1 MTGRRLRVCVFGLG
15 EAGGAIAG
23 DLAAAGAD
31 VQAGADV
38 HGYDPAEVPTP
49 AGVVRHGD
57 ARGAAEG
64 ADLVLAVTAAADAPA
79 ALAQAVG
86 AIPGGSVYADLA
98 TASAGL
104 KRELA
109 ANAGRAGLRFA
120 DVALM
125 APVPGS
131 GLRTP
136 ALASGP
142 GAAAFVAA
150 LGPRGMPVEHAG
162 DEPGVAATRKL
173 LRSVVMKG
181 LAALVVEALEAAEAA
196 GLGAETWDNVV
207 AQLTAADE
215 ALVRRLVTGTGR
227 HAARRLHEME
237 ATAALLT
244 ELGVEPTMTRA
255 TAAQLARVAAD
266 PGALPPLPG
275 PSRGETS
282 AEKAAGPPE
291 LPTFRG
297 WGPAPTGAG
306 PGEPG
311 QTNPS

>member
-1 MTGRRLRVCVFGLG
+1 MTAGRRLRVCVFGLG
-15 EAGGAIAG
+15 EAGGTIAG
-23 DLAAAGAD
+23 DLAAAGAE
-31 VQAGADV
+31 AAAADADAAEV
-38 HGYDPAEVPTP
+38 HGYDPADVPTP

-57 ARGAAEG
+57 ARGAAAG
-64 ADLVLAVTAAADAPA
+64 ADVVLAVTAAADAPA
-79 ALAQAVG
+79 ALAQALD
-86 AIPGGSVYADLA
+86 AIPRGSVYADLA

-109 ANAGRAGLRFA
+109 ATAGRAGLRFA

-125 APVPGS
+125 APVPAT

-207 AQLTAADE
+207 AQLTAVDE

-227 HAARRLHEME
+227 HAARRRHEME
-237 ATAALLT
+237 ATAALLA

-255 TAAQLARVAAD
+255 TAAQLARVAAE
-266 PGALPPLPG
+266 PGALPPLP
-275 PSRGETS
+275 
-282 AEKAAGPPE
+282 
-291 LPTFRG
+291 
-297 WGPAPTGAG
+297 G